1 MRRDERRAQI
11 LGAAAAAF
19 SREGF
24 AATSMDEV
32 ATEAGIT
39 KLIVYRHFDSKEEL
53 YRAILEEVA
62 TRLGERWEHDSAANE
77 PGGFAARTLLTVAR
91 ELPDGFRLLFVHA
104 RREQEFAAYAD
115 DVRAIQLAL
124 ADDLLGELLDPG
136 PIHDWVV
143 KMSIDY
149 LVSAVLE
156 WIDIGPNELDAMWER
171 RVNLGLRAMVTAWV
185 IGDDESWLPV
195 VPGSVPGPT
204 AAGA

>member
-32 ATEAGIT
+32 ADEAGIT

-53 YRAILEEVA
+53 YRAILDQVGGRLAEE
-62 TRLGERWEHDSAANE
+62 WKSASIDGD
-77 PGGFAARTLLTVAR
+77 GGGLAAHTLLTVAR
-91 ELPDGFRLLFVHA
+91 DLPDGFRLLFVHA
-104 RREQEFAAYAD
+104 SREQEFATYAD
-115 DVRAIQLAL
+115 EVRAVQLAL
-124 ADDLLGELLDPG
+124 ADEQLGDLLEPG

-156 WIDIGPNELDAMWER
+156 WIDIGPPSLDEQWER
-171 RVNLGLRAMVTAWV
+171 RMNLGLRAMVTAWV
-185 IGDDESWLPV
+185 IGDDDSWLPV
-195 VPGSVPGPT
+195 
-204 AAGA
+204 AADAATP